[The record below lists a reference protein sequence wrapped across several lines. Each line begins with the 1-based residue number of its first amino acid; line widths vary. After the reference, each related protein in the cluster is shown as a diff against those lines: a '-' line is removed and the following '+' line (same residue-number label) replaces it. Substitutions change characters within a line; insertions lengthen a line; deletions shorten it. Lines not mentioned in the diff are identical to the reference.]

1 MRRGH
6 WKGVSSG
13 NPTDGGEESIDSTGW
28 DDTNKLVELTEPKG
42 GGREGKGVKARE
54 NEEDKIEMN

>member
-42 GGREGKGVKARE
+42 GVEGKGRT
-54 NEEDKIEMN
+54 

>member
-28 DDTNKLVELTEPKG
+28 DDTNILVQLTGPK

-54 NEEDKIEMN
+54 NEEDRLKVN